1 MTTMLNEEEKTR
13 IILEEQYRNEVKKKF
28 KSKIDL
34 VETIIK
40 ILQGLAIIVGIWA
53 TYYAYQKQNKENK
66 QREIEQQQ
74 QTAKEFRKSFY
85 EKQFQY
91 YAEAV
96 EATSI
101 LATEKIESEDY
112 IKAKKS
118 FERLFWGRLSIVEE
132 KTVEAAMILFNNI
145 LETYEQTPTAQIREK
160 LRQASLKLAHD
171 ASKYTINVWVDST
184 ERKNYNR

>member
-1 MTTMLNEEEKTR
+1 MLNEEEKNR
-13 IILEEQYRNEVKKKF
+13 ILSEEQYRAEIRKKPKL
-28 KSKIDL
+28 KIDL
-34 VETIIK
+34 IETITK

-66 QREIEQQQ
+66 QRQIELQQ

-96 EATSI
+96 ETTSI
-101 LATEKIESEDY
+101 LATEKMGSEDY
-112 IKAKKS
+112 TKARKS
-118 FERLFWGRLSIVEE
+118 FERLFWGKLSIVEE
-132 KTVEAAMILFNNI
+132 KTVESGMIRFNNT
-145 LETYEQTPTAQIREK
+145 LKEYEQTPTDEIREK
-160 LRQASLKLAHD
+160 LKQASLKLAHD